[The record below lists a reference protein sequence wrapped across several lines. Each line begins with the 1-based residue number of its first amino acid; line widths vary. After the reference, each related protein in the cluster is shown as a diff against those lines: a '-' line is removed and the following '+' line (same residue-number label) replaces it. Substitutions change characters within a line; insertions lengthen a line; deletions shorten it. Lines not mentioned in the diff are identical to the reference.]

1 MKSQIKF
8 AIFCKSACL
17 LGGLVLSLACNAQ
30 KNTEVSKETLDRER
44 LIAASQAGALPLFFE
59 PSAPGTSVITPGTFS
74 DPNDFFVRKGL
85 PNFFQKAKK
94 KEPLVVAYIG
104 GSITRGINLYR
115 MQSAKF
121 IQDMYPNTKMQ
132 FINAG
137 ISGTG
142 TDLGACRIQEQVLQ
156 YKPDLVFVEFAVNN
170 AFAEGMEGI
179 IRQIWKANPSTDIC
193 LLYTIYS
200 EQTKTYASGKIPPN
214 ILGLEKLADYYQI
227 PSVHMGL
234 EASML
239 EKEDKLLWK
248 APAGTKTDKIIFSN
262 DGTHPVEAGGNL
274 YAQAIARSFVKMQD
288 YAENKKHELPK
299 PFLPDNWE
307 EAKMLAPS
315 VAQFSKGWTKIDPN
329 ALADFKQFAGWFPY
343 VMKAEKPG
351 EYFTFKFKGNM
362 IGFFDIGG
370 PEVGQFTLEIDGKK
384 ATINKQA
391 GTLVR
396 KTQIENNSENLI
408 NRFNSYCNNRYRG
421 QAEFFELSPG
431 VHTVKF
437 IISDEIADKKQIL
450 GESQSA
456 DITANPAKY
465 NKTVAYIGKILIKGE
480 ILPAN

>member
-1 MKSQIKF
+1 MFYRK
-8 AIFCKSACL
+8 ACL
-17 LGGLVLSLACNAQ
+17 IFGLMLSLASYAQ
-30 KNTEVSKETLDRER
+30 KNTTLNKETQERER
-44 LIAASQAGALPLFFE
+44 LIAASQAGAMPLFFD
-59 PSAPGTSVITPGTFS
+59 PLVPATPAITPGTFS
-74 DPNDFFVRKGL
+74 DPNDFLVRKGL
-85 PNFFQKAKK
+85 PNFFNKAKK
-94 KEPLVVAYIG
+94 KQSLVIGYIG

-121 IQDMYPNTKMQ
+121 IQEMYPNTKMQ

-142 TDLGACRIQEQVLQ
+142 TDLGACRIEEQVLQ

-179 IRQIWKANPSTDIC
+179 IRQIWKANPQTDIC

-200 EQTKTYASGKIPPN
+200 GQTKIYANGKIPPN

-274 YAQAIARSFVKMQD
+274 YAQAIARSFLKMQD
-288 YAENKKHELPK
+288 FNENKKHELPK
-299 PFLPDNWE
+299 PLLADNWE

-315 VAQFSKGWTKIDPN
+315 VAQFSKGWTKFDPN

-370 PEVGQFTLEIDGKK
+370 PEVGQLTLEIDGKK
-384 ATINKQA
+384 TTIHKQA
-391 GTLVR
+391 GTLVL
-396 KTQIENNSENLI
+396 KTQTANHTEDLI
-408 NRFNSYCNNRYRG
+408 NRFNFFCNNRYRG
-421 QAEFFELSPG
+421 QAEFFELPAG
-431 VHTVKF
+431 IHTVKF
-437 IISDEIADKKQIL
+437 TVSDIIPDKKQIL
-450 GESQSA
+450 GESQAA

-465 NKTVAYIGKILIKGE
+465 HKTVAYIGKILIKGE
-480 ILPAN
+480 ILPMN

>member
-1 MKSQIKF
+1 MFYKK
-8 AIFCKSACL
+8 ACL
-17 LGGLVLSLACNAQ
+17 TLGLMLSLASYAQ
-30 KNTEVSKETLDRER
+30 KNTTVSKETQERER
-44 LIAASQAGALPLFFE
+44 LIAASQAGALPLFFD
-59 PSAPGTSVITPGTFS
+59 PSVPATPTITPGTFN

-85 PNFFQKAKK
+85 PNFFNKAKK
-94 KEPLVVAYIG
+94 KQPVVIGYIG

-121 IQDMYPNTKMQ
+121 IQEMYPNTKMQ

-179 IRQIWKANPSTDIC
+179 IRQIWKANPQTDIC

-200 EQTKTYASGKIPPN
+200 GQTKIYVSGKIPPN

-227 PSVHMGL
+227 PSVHMGF

-274 YAQAIARSFVKMQD
+274 YAQAIARSFLKMQD
-288 YAENKKHELPK
+288 YAENKKHELLK
-299 PFLPDNWE
+299 PLLADNWE

-315 VAQFSKGWTKIDPN
+315 VAQFSKGWTKFDPN
-329 ALADFKQFAGWFPY
+329 GLADFKQFAGWFPY

-370 PEVGQFTLEIDGKK
+370 PEVGQLTLEIDGKK
-384 ATINKQA
+384 TTIQKQA
-391 GTLVR
+391 GTLVL
-396 KTQIENNSENLI
+396 KTQTANNTEDLI
-408 NRFNSYCNNRYRG
+408 NRFNAFCNNRYRG
-421 QAEFFELSPG
+421 QAEFFELPYG
-431 VHTVKF
+431 IHTVKF
-437 IISDEIADKKQIL
+437 TVSDIIPDKKQIL
-450 GESQSA
+450 GESQLA

-465 NKTVAYIGKILIKGE
+465 HKTVAYIGKILIKGE
-480 ILPAN
+480 LLPMN

>member
-1 MKSQIKF
+1 MFYKK
-8 AIFCKSACL
+8 ACL
-17 LGGLVLSLACNAQ
+17 TVGLMLSLACYAQ
-30 KNTEVSKETLDRER
+30 KNTSVSKETQERER
-44 LIAASQAGALPLFFE
+44 LIAASQAGALPLFFD
-59 PSAPGTSVITPGTFS
+59 PLVPATPTVTPGTFS
-74 DPNDFFVRKGL
+74 DPNDFVVRKGL
-85 PNFFQKAKK
+85 PNFFNKAKK
-94 KEPLVVAYIG
+94 KQPLVIGYIG

-121 IQDMYPNTKMQ
+121 IQEMYPNTKMQ

-179 IRQIWKANPSTDIC
+179 IRQIWKANPQTDIC

-200 EQTKTYASGKIPPN
+200 GQTKTYASGKIPPN

-274 YAQAIARSFVKMQD
+274 YAQAIARSFLKMQN
-288 YAENKKHELPK
+288 YAENRKHELPK
-299 PFLPDNWE
+299 PLLADNWE
-307 EAKMLAPS
+307 EAKMLAPA
-315 VAQFSKGWTKIDPN
+315 VAQFSKGWTKFDPN
-329 ALADFKQFAGWFPY
+329 GLADFKQFAGWFPY

-370 PEVGQFTLEIDGKK
+370 PEVGQLTLEIDGKK
-384 ATINKQA
+384 TTIQKQV
-391 GTLVR
+391 GTLAL
-396 KTQIENNSENLI
+396 KTQTANNTEDLI
-408 NRFNSYCNNRYRG
+408 NRFNFYCNNRYRG
-421 QAEFFELSPG
+421 QAEFFELPEG
-431 VHTVKF
+431 IHTVKF
-437 IISDEIADKKQIL
+437 TVSDIIPDKKQIL
-450 GESQSA
+450 GESQAA

-465 NKTVAYIGKILIKGE
+465 QKTVAYIGKILIKGE
-480 ILPAN
+480 ILPMN